1 MLHRVMEYAE
11 QHGLKAEPGFAV
23 KQVRWALS
31 FDRQGKFLG
40 CVELGRVGD
49 KRNPGRE
56 FAKCPDFTFSQM
68 KAGGETKAHFLVET
82 AEVVALHSKK
92 PDDKKVRAK
101 HAYFVRLLEQ
111 ASQAMPLLAGPAR
124 TLGDDAQLETIR
136 AELAA
141 RKVKPT
147 DKLTLEIDD
156 DFPLDSSDW
165 HDWWRGFLREL
176 DARQQKKPARK
187 KAGSQRLMLDLLT
200 GRPVEPVASHN
211 KIRGL
216 AGVGGQSAGDALAS
230 FKQESFQ
237 SYGLGQ
243 SAANSAMSEQTM
255 VSYVETLNR
264 LIREQGHTL
273 AGVRLVYWFKERVPP
288 EDNPFSFLLESA
300 GNQQESLALEKMREL
315 LEAIEQGKRQ
325 DLTGNRYYTLALSG
339 AAGRVM
345 VRDWQEGEFPELVRN
360 VNQWFSR
367 LEIVHR
373 HGGAPA
379 PLPKLWSLVAAL
391 VRELDDE
398 NKKRITQLAV
408 GLWRTAVKNQ
418 RFPQAVPA
426 LVLQRVRVDVIK
438 DDPPSHARMAL
449 LKAYLVKNEG
459 DEHVTTYLNPEHPEP
474 AYQCGRLMAVYANL
488 QRSALGDV
496 GAGVVQ
502 RYYAAASTTPALVL
516 GRLARLGQ
524 FHLNKLDNPGLA
536 HWYEDQIAGI
546 MAHLKD
552 EIPQTL
558 DIKEQSLFAL
568 GYYQQLAHMRT
579 KKSDQ
584 PQGEENS
591 GQDQQD

>member
-56 FAKCPDFTFSQM
+56 FAKCPYLSQPEM

-92 PDDKKVRAK
+92 PDDKKVQAK
-101 HAYFVRLLEQ
+101 HAYFVKLLEQ

-124 TLGDDAQLETIR
+124 TLGDDAQLEAIR

-141 RKVKPT
+141 AKVKPN
-147 DKLTLEIDD
+147 DKLTLEIDGV
-156 DFPLDSSDW
+156 FPLERTDW
-165 HDWWRGFLREL
+165 HDWWRQFLREL
-176 DARQQKKPARK
+176 DAGRQKKPTRK
-187 KAGSQRLMLDLLT
+187 KAGSQRLMLDLIT
-200 GRPVEPVASHN
+200 GRPVEPVANHN
-211 KIRGL
+211 KIKGL
-216 AGVGGQSAGDALAS
+216 AGVGGQSSGDALAS

-237 SYGLGQ
+237 SFGLEK
-243 SAANSAMSEQTM
+243 ALNSAMSEQTM
-255 VSYVETLNR
+255 VTYVETLNR
-264 LIREQGHTL
+264 LIREQGHSL
-273 AGVRLVYWFKERVPP
+273 AGVRLVYWFKKQVPP
-288 EDNPFSFLLESA
+288 EDDPLSSLMEPPA
-300 GNQQESLALEKMREL
+300 EQQESQALHRMRRL
-315 LEAIEQGKRQ
+315 LQAIEQGRRP
-325 DLTGNRYYTLALSG
+325 DLASNQYYALALSG

-345 VRDWQEGEFPELVRN
+345 VRDWIEGAFPELVRN
-360 VNQWFSR
+360 VRDWFQH

-373 HGGAPA
+373 QGGAPA

-391 VRELDDE
+391 VREMNDE
-398 NKKRITQLAV
+398 NKKRINQLAA
-408 GLWRTAVKNQ
+408 GLWRAALKNQ
-418 RFPQAVPA
+418 PLPQAVPA
-426 LVLQRVRVDVIK
+426 LALQRVRVDIIN
-438 DDPPSHARMAL
+438 DDPPSHTRMAL
-449 LKAYLVKNEG
+449 LKAYIVRNQG
-459 DEHVTTYLNPEHPEP
+459 DEQMKTYLNPEHPDP
-474 AYQCGRLMAVYANL
+474 AYHCGRLMAVYANL
-488 QRSALGDV
+488 QKSALGDV

-524 FHLNKLDNPGLA
+524 FHLNKLENPGLA

-558 DIKEQSLFAL
+558 DLKEQSLFAL

-584 PQGEENS
+584 PEGEENS